1 MPSNTTRRLALVIA
15 VLGFVGCRNPQAD
28 ALVAEQMRD
37 IGDEVN
43 NTRQETADLREAIDS
58 LRIIVARQDTLL
70 RQIAN
75 MAGVPVPQR

>member
-1 MPSNTTRRLALVIA
+1 MPSNTSRRLALAIV
-15 VLGFVGCRNPQAD
+15 VLAAAGCRNPQAD

-43 NTRQETADLREAIDS
+43 NTRQETADLREAVDS

-70 RQIAN
+70 RQIASL
-75 MAGVPVPQR
+75 AGVPVPQR